1 MALRQ
6 DNASEGAAS
15 FEILKTGPFFDQAAP
30 FLGGPNVTH
39 PYPKPPLKNL
49 AQCRF
54 DESNGLVCK
63 LRAYFFKGYFVHLS
77 AYLFHKD
84 DNSDIFDK
92 C

>member
-39 PYPKPPLKNL
+39 PYPNPPLKNL
-49 AQCRF
+49 AQWRF
-54 DESNGLVCK
+54 DVSNATMCILWDRDGTCLV
-63 LRAYFFKGYFVHLS
+63 L
-77 AYLFHKD
+77 
-84 DNSDIFDK
+84 
-92 C
+92 

>member
-39 PYPKPPLKNL
+39 PYPNPTLKKS
-49 AQCRF
+49 QCRF
-54 DESNGLVCK
+54 DESKFCNVFSYWK
-63 LRAYFFKGYFVHLS
+63 YANTTDFHQVY
-77 AYLFHKD
+77 YLLKR
-84 DNSDIFDK
+84 II
-92 C
+92 